1 MRLLPPPSELSP
13 SDGVLCRVG
22 GLTAFIQDFGTC
34 CGPVPCLVLKQG
46 PELPK
51 EPHQLED
58 EFLSE
63 DEDEEE
69 ELPRD

>member
-1 MRLLPPPSELSP
+1 MKYPNPIPAADL
-13 SDGVLCRVG
+13 
-22 GLTAFIQDFGTC
+22 C

>member
-1 MRLLPPPSELSP
+1 M
-13 SDGVLCRVG
+13 
-22 GLTAFIQDFGTC
+22 
-34 CGPVPCLVLKQG
+34 PCLVLKQG